1 MDILRCDY
9 QREERMKGTESK
21 RGWLDEGEKQVG
33 QFEKGTNASK
43 DTFATRKDA
52 FEALYQLLS
61 SCK

>member
-1 MDILRCDY
+1 
-9 QREERMKGTESK
+9 MKGTESK